1 MKKFVGELGEIT
13 QPILIIYSSKE
24 IESSVKISKSLMR
37 VFDSFLKVI
46 TLDIEA
52 RNFKKNFTKLSRKA
66 SIAFLTT
73 PVDPSILAH
82 AKKRSKILLHGFM
95 IEKDFSGRT
104 PAGKKSFAHYLDKIT
119 VAQSPS
125 SYMKRDVKS
134 KKYDVLSLAFD
145 PRPYLNVKAEGTKSD
160 SSTLGLFLGRESKRE
175 LERIVTE
182 CLDALAAN
190 PKSKLR
196 LLAQNLEYEVESQLP
211 RLLKKYPDLVHRFE
225 VINFE
230 TIENKVEFFRAVDL
244 VGVSGKANPFE
255 ETFAEAEAAQ
265 VRLVEL
271 TELIS
276 ALKKPAKSRI
286 HHESSETHPSDFRT
300 IRYEYISTFLTSTP
314 TYPTSH
320 ALTLIPADAGFFSV
334 FNTLVSVKA
343 YWIGQHGFSLLQP
356 DWAVNSVLKFWKTNK
371 LTSYCYAGRSEG
383 NVFPLLFHGW
393 EHSANLPAPK
403 RRVLSHSPNLYPDP
417 DLTYVFAD
425 RLYRSV
431 GFKEWRLFMN
441 KALGNL
447 RPNDAIMNEINE
459 TFSLV
464 KKDDFVI
471 GMHVRHP
478 SHAMEQPNSEI
489 PLANDYIR
497 VAKNLI
503 SSRKGADGKTYVFL
517 ATDQEAVAEEFRA
530 VFGNKLLL
538 FGNVTRVT
546 KKQTSEYE
554 SLSAKDQLKVGHQ
567 VQHIAASNQE
577 RWSSNLAGEIIRDV
591 WGLAQ
596 SDVLVHSVSNVAT
609 AVAYINPDLE
619 SIPIRKRDD
628 LELARLRLRLAKLT
642 SLI

>member
-13 QPILIIYSSKE
+13 PPILIIYSSKE
-24 IESSVKISKSLMR
+24 IETSVKISKSLMR
-37 VFDSFLKVI
+37 IFDSFLKVT
-46 TLDIEA
+46 TLDSEA
-52 RNFKKNFTKLSRKA
+52 RDFEKSFKKLSRRA

-73 PVDPSILAH
+73 PVDASILSA

-95 IEKDFSGRT
+95 VEKDIFGRT
-104 PAGKKSFAHYLDKIT
+104 PAVKEPFAQHLDKIT

-125 SYMKRDVKS
+125 TFMKSDVKS
-134 KKYDVLSLAFD
+134 KKYDGLSLAID
-145 PRPYLNVKAEGTKSD
+145 PRPYYNVKAEGTKSD
-160 SSTLGLFLGRESKRE
+160 GSSFGLYLAQESKSG
-175 LERIVTE
+175 LKRIVTE
-182 CLDALAAN
+182 CLDALTAN

-196 LLAQNLEYEVESQLP
+196 ILAHNLEYEVENQLP
-211 RLLKKYPDLVHRFE
+211 RLIKKYPDLEGRFE
-225 VINFE
+225 VITLN
-230 TIENKVEFFRAVDL
+230 TIEKTVDFFRSIDL
-244 VGVSGKANPFE
+244 LGVPAKANALE
-255 ETFAEAEAAQ
+255 ETFADAEAAQ
-265 VRLVEL
+265 IRIVEL
-271 TELIS
+271 AELIS
-276 ALKKPAKSRI
+276 ALKKPAKSRA
-286 HHESSETHPSDFRT
+286 HHESLEIHPSDFRT
-300 IRYEYISTFLTSTP
+300 IRYEYISTLLTTAP
-314 TYPTSH
+314 THPTSH

-343 YWIGQHGFSLLQP
+343 YWIGQHGFSFLQP

-371 LTSYCYAGRSEG
+371 LTSYCYAGRAEG
-383 NVFPLLFHGW
+383 NVFPLLFKGW
-393 EHSANLPAPK
+393 EQSANLPAPK

-425 RLYRSV
+425 RLYRSA

-441 KALGNL
+441 KALGDL
-447 RPNDAIMNEINE
+447 RPNDSIMNEINE
-459 TFSLV
+459 TFSSV

-497 VAKNLI
+497 VAKDLI
-503 SSRKGADGKTYVFL
+503 KSRKGAAGKTYVFL
-517 ATDQEAVAEEFRA
+517 ATDQEAVAEEFRV

-609 AVAYINPDLE
+609 AVAYINPELE

-628 LELARLRLRLAKLT
+628 LELARLRLRLARLT